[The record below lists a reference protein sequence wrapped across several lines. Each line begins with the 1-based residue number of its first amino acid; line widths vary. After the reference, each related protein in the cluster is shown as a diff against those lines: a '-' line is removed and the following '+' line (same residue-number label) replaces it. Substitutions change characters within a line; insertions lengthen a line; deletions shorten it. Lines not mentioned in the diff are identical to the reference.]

1 MLRLEETEVEQ
12 QCMTHIIL
20 SLEMTNSDFS
30 HIPEPPRVI
39 QQASIPSSGQ
49 K

>member
-20 SLEMTNSDFS
+20 SLEMTNLDFTQ
-30 HIPEPPRVI
+30 IPEKPRVI
-39 QQASIPSSGQ
+39 QQASIRSSDQ